1 MGRYSFERG
10 YLELREKVSAIHTN
24 SVFLSLNFTMSIF
37 NEKNASNTGWT
48 VLELRIY
55 VFKNMKHMKWV
66 YIMAFDGSSDGWMAP
81 ELLRVKAR
89 SFFLWQKKYIY
100 VCL

>member
-37 NEKNASNTGWT
+37 NEKNASNTG
-48 VLELRIY
+48 
-55 VFKNMKHMKWV
+55 
-66 YIMAFDGSSDGWMAP
+66 
-81 ELLRVKAR
+81 
-89 SFFLWQKKYIY
+89 
-100 VCL
+100 